1 MGLNLHFLTISG
13 TWEPNDA
20 ERAAAWELY
29 VELVTRI
36 SVVLFL
42 SEATVTGQVGLPG
55 AHIGGQLDCDE
66 ATINNPGGQALELER
81 VSVAQAV
88 YMRPASLQ
96 GGINLTHA
104 RVGAWYDQASTWPA
118 WPGRLFL
125 EGFVYEAIEVRSV
138 SPQDRV
144 RWLRQGARPISDGS
158 YQPQPYEQLAGVLP
172 AGRR

>member
-1 MGLNLHFLTISG
+1 MVKAPKSVQVGLNLHFLTISG

-66 ATINNPGGQALELER
+66 ATINNPGGRWNWSE
-81 VSVAQAV
+81 S
-88 YMRPASLQ
+88 PSLRRF
-96 GGINLTHA
+96 TC
-104 RVGAWYDQASTWPA
+104 
-118 WPGRLFL
+118 
-125 EGFVYEAIEVRSV
+125 
-138 SPQDRV
+138 
-144 RWLRQGARPISDGS
+144 
-158 YQPQPYEQLAGVLP
+158 VLP
-172 AGRR
+172 RCREESTSLMLGWAPGTTKRARGQRGRGGCSSRGSSTRRSRCAPFHRRIG